1 MSTIDNDAPTDPST
15 VPETTNSGEAAGE
28 ETETK
33 PTRSRRPSVDAE
45 DLTRRL
51 ERLSTPSRTLNNF
64 SGVPPSWLYPPP
76 VTHIPGRSSPN
87 VPFTWIRQ
95 GPHGWWGPSYPTI
108 PHGYMMCPDG
118 SYLIPSPY
126 GMVPSDIGGY
136 TLRSPPIEGYMS
148 QWSGLPSPRYP
159 GNRPQSL
166 IQPSPHF
173 LPPVTSPSIPYPAQG
188 YVELLTRYEEIR
200 GHSDVYAESYPNSED
215 ETGGDTRM
223 SNTDRHRTGTGNR
236 LPRMRERPDHPH
248 ISSHES
254 NVATLGSRVPGQH
267 RRRNRRLSVSTNHEQ
282 APGRGETRLNNNSQT
297 DGQTSSGRRTTHVE
311 VVRNGVV
318 IAEEDLEEGENL
330 TLGQDTMKRL
340 SSQYVSYGARQV
352 RCGPDETSLV
362 RQAASKVYGP
372 LVIGNFLSCWLYG
385 VFIMLFHLYFRL
397 CKKDKTLNRCVV
409 LVLFVLTTLDT
420 TFHAIRTV
428 LLTASH
434 PGDVEYFQML
444 NKRFED
450 WAGLLTSNL
459 TATFSQAFMAYRIIS
474 FARAM
479 RPTYGPRTTLLIRI
493 LGIILSGGIL
503 LSLGSGM
510 ALPLY
515 LRTKHTYHEVS
526 RRSGDLIFPCL
537 TSLQLGSFLG
547 LDVMITILMTL
558 ELRLARTGFA
568 ASNGILDVLV
578 ALIVKNCLLVTALQ
592 TAQLI
597 CYWKTYTTWSE
608 FSPIFI
614 GKVYA
619 ITVLGILCEPR
630 VAHQVYLH
638 KLDTEAIPD
647 LGISSISQTMTS
659 ITICNSCGYPSSPTP
674 SSSPRLENTS
684 DCHCQHRNMYDTG
697 GSPISVGMN
706 KSPTMQDGLIGFR
719 AALLGLEEGELRVE
733 VHDTPR
739 LEMDRI
745 SQEGDLRVEESQV

>member
-148 QWSGLPSPRYP
+148 QWSGGLPSPRHS
-159 GNRPQSL
+159 GSRPQLS
-166 IQPSPHF
+166 IQPDPCF
-173 LPPVTSPSIPYPAQG
+173 LPPANSPSIPYPPAG
-188 YVELLTRYEEIR
+188 YVESLTRYEEIE
-200 GHSDVYAESYPNSED
+200 GDSDVYAESYPSKGGK
-215 ETGGDTRM
+215 GGDTRM

-248 ISSHES
+248 ISS
-254 NVATLGSRVPGQH
+254 
-267 RRRNRRLSVSTNHEQ
+267 
-282 APGRGETRLNNNSQT
+282 QT
-297 DGQTSSGRRTTHVE
+297 AGQTSSGRRTTHVE

-330 TLGQDTMKRL
+330 TLGQ
-340 SSQYVSYGARQV
+340 
-352 RCGPDETSLV
+352 
-362 RQAASKVYGP
+362 YGP

-493 LGIILSGGIL
+493 LAIILSGGIL

-674 SSSPRLENTS
+674 SSSPRPENTS